1 MAIPLRRGI
10 GVNLGFRDLTVGSYA
25 YSARIN
31 QGQEDEYLRRI
42 EGSGGLGQF
51 QMGVT
56 ARALQSRLGVGLQY
70 GVVGGTVRDLIE
82 DDFSSGDFQDTRNL
96 LRTRMEGGR
105 PVSFGLQARPVDPF
119 EIGATYTAASSLDL
133 RSLFENRTGNRE
145 ESRAR
150 MDLPASIGVGAT
162 VRATPQ
168 WLVSADFTTRAWSE
182 HAFETIDSLG
192 VALGRDFAG
201 LDDARR
207 FGVGFTRLP
216 GEHTPKDPLFQR
228 AVYRAGFTHAVL
240 PSRQSNGS
248 EVKEWA
254 LTAGIGLPVQV
265 DRGYIDGLV
274 EFGKRGDADTDL
286 SETFLRLGFSV
297 TFGKL
302 EDAF

>member
-1 MAIPLRRGI
+1 MHLESVCVRNYRRLRD
-10 GVNLGFRDLTVGSYA
+10 V
-25 YSARIN
+25 
-31 QGQEDEYLRRI
+31 RI
-42 EGSGGLGQF
+42 EIDPETSIFVGANNSGKTSAAQVLEAFLGSTRKDRF
-51 QMGVT
+51 AVH
-56 ARALQSRLGVGLQY
+56 
-70 GVVGGTVRDLIE
+70 
-82 DDFSSGDFQDTRNL
+82 DFSAECWNAFDT
-96 LRTRMEGGR
+96 
-105 PVSFGLQARPVDPF
+105 
-119 EIGATYTAASSLDL
+119 IG
-133 RSLFENRTGNRE
+133 
-145 ESRAR
+145 
-150 MDLPASIGVGAT
+150 
-162 VRATPQ
+162 
-168 WLVSADFTTRAWSE
+168 
-182 HAFETIDSLG
+182 SLG
-192 VALGRDFAG
+192 VALGRDCAG
-201 LDDARR
+201 LDDGRR

-228 AVYRAGFTHAVL
+228 AVYRAGFIHAVL